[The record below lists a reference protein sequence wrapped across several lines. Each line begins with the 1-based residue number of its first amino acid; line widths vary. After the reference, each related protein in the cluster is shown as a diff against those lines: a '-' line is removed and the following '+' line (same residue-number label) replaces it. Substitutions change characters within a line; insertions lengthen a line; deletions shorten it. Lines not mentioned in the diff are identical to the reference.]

1 MRYYLLNKN
10 RSNLL
15 RKSLFKPSKYLANLL
30 LNRSIKRNEEA
41 YFIILKH
48 NDEFYNELDSPLCEL
63 DNQCCSCSCGRCNL
77 KRFND
82 EFYSQG
88 NKKLCELD
96 NQYCQC
102 SCEGCRK

>member
-15 RKSLFKPSKYLANLL
+15 RKSVFKPSKYLANLL
-30 LNRSIKRNEEA
+30 INRSIKRNEED
-41 YFIILKH
+41 YFNILKH
-48 NDEFYNELDSPLCEL
+48 NN
-63 DNQCCSCSCGRCNL
+63 
-77 KRFND
+77 

-102 SCEGCRK
+102 SCEECRK